1 MKSKTERKA
10 KVAKSGAAKS
20 KQLEKVVAVN
30 KKAAFDYF
38 FVETLETG
46 IALEGSEVK
55 SVKKGDVSLRDSFCH
70 VENGNLELKN
80 CQITPYAK
88 VGAYAPEPRR
98 SRRLLLHKTQ
108 INRLSAKAREKGFT
122 IVPVKMYL
130 KGRFVKVEIALA
142 KGKKNYEKKQV
153 KKERDI
159 SRTAEREIRTY
170 RD

>member
-1 MKSKTERKA
+1 MKSKTERKT
-10 KVAKSGAAKS
+10 KKAAVK
-20 KQLEKVVAVN
+20 KQTVDKTVAVN
-30 KKAAFDYF
+30 QKAIFDYF
-38 FVETLETG
+38 FVETMEVG

-88 VGAYAPEPRR
+88 VGAFAPDPRR

-108 INRLSAKAREKGFT
+108 LSRLSAKAAEKGFT
-122 IVPVKMYL
+122 IVPVKMYF

-142 KGKKNYEKKQV
+142 KGKKLYEKKQV

-159 SRTAEREIRTY
+159 ARTAEREISGKY
-170 RD
+170 

>member
-1 MKSKTERKA
+1 MKSKTERKSNN
-10 KVAKSGAAKS
+10 KVK
-20 KQLEKVVAVN
+20 KQENKVVAVN
-30 KKAAFDYF
+30 KKAIFDYYF
-38 FVETLETG
+38 EETFEAG

-55 SVKKGDVSLRDSFCH
+55 SVKVGDVSLRDSFCH
-70 VENGNLELKN
+70 AENGNLELKN
-80 CQITPYAK
+80 CRITPYTK
-88 VGAYAPEPRR
+88 VGAFAPDPTR

-108 INRLSAKAREKGFT
+108 IDRLCGKAAEKGYT

-130 KGRFVKVEIALA
+130 KGRFVKIEIALA

-159 SRTAEREIRTY
+159 NRAAEREINNY

>member
-1 MKSKTERKA
+1 MKSKVERKTKKA
-10 KVAKSGAAKS
+10 AVAKAKPTN
-20 KQLEKVVAVN
+20 VTVAVN
-30 KKAAFDYF
+30 KKAVFDYF
-38 FVETLETG
+38 FVETFEAG

-88 VGAYAPEPRR
+88 VGAFAPDPRR

-108 INRLSAKAREKGFT
+108 LSRLASKAQEKGFT
-122 IVPVKMYL
+122 IVPVKIYF
-130 KGRFVKVEIALA
+130 KGRFVKIEIALA

-153 KKERDI
+153 IKERDI
-159 SRTAEREIRTY
+159 NRTAARELSGY
-170 RD
+170 

>member
-1 MKSKTERKA
+1 MKSKTERKTKNA
-10 KVAKSGAAKS
+10 AAKQNAD
-20 KQLEKVVAVN
+20 KTVAVN
-30 KKAAFDYF
+30 KKAIFDYF
-38 FVETLETG
+38 FVETMEVG

-70 VENGNLELKN
+70 IENGNLELKN

-88 VGAYAPEPRR
+88 VGAFAPEPRR

-108 INRLSAKAREKGFT
+108 LSRLAARAAEKGFT
-122 IVPVKMYL
+122 IVPVKMYF

-142 KGKKNYEKKQV
+142 KGKKLYEKKQV

-159 SRTAEREIRTY
+159 NRTAEREIMGRY
-170 RD
+170 

>member
-1 MKSKTERKA
+1 MKSKTERKTKKA
-10 KVAKSGAAKS
+10 AAKQPAD
-20 KQLEKVVAVN
+20 KTVAVN
-30 KKAAFDYF
+30 KKAIFDYF
-38 FVETLETG
+38 FVETMEVG

-80 CQITPYAK
+80 CQITPYAN
-88 VGAYAPEPRR
+88 VGAFAPDPRR

-108 INRLSAKAREKGFT
+108 LSRLAAKAAEKGFT
-122 IVPVKMYL
+122 IVPVKMYF

-142 KGKKNYEKKQV
+142 KGKKLYEKKQV

-159 SRTAEREIRTY
+159 SRTAEREISGRY
-170 RD
+170 Q